1 MKNLNCRMKVKMR
14 QMRDDIEFC
23 FDNVNLNLY
32 FVIESGFNV
41 VPLLH
46 FYNFPQTYYM
56 KSLIHK

>member
-1 MKNLNCRMKVKMR
+1 MKVKMR